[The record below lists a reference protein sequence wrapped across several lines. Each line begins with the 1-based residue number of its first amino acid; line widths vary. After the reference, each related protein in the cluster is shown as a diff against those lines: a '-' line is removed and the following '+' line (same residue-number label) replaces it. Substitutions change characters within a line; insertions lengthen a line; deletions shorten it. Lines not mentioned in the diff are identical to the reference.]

1 MSYNALLKGILPN
14 TKASTNT
21 RTHSGLGLILSV
33 CINRHSTFYI
43 CHSLFFYNGQPT
55 LERNGLTMAE
65 GRDMGND
72 GEWRKIMVIDP
83 IDRIN
88 GSVRIVVGCSVA
100 QVFLA
105 EFLAGDIHTIA
116 VHVIIALNVS
126 TLRLLVNRGGGESF
140 VTDAYLR
147 SQHTEQ
153 HR

>member
-88 GSVRIVVGCSVA
+88 GSVRIVAGCSVA
-100 QVFLA
+100 QV
-105 EFLAGDIHTIA
+105 FLAGDIHTIA

-126 TLRLLVNRGGGESF
+126 TVRLLVNRGGGEPF